1 MKDQKTAFRYFTIME
16 YEKEQKWLEQQH
28 REGWRLTDAK
38 VCVYRFERCK
48 PEEVVYQLDY
58 NEDGRARREEYLQ
71 LFRDCGWEHVLD
83 NVGYSYFRKPK
94 SQMQGDEEIFCDMES
109 RMDMFRR
116 ILRGR
121 MIPLLVL
128 FFCIFLPAIAM
139 EILATAEGSPAL
151 NLTWLIPLGVV
162 LALYGLVFA
171 QLVVQYQNL
180 KKKR

>member
-1 MKDQKTAFRYFTIME
+1 MKDRKTAFRYFTIME
-16 YEKEQKWLEQQH
+16 YEKEERWLEEQH

-38 VCVYRFERCK
+38 VCVYRFERCE

-58 NEDGRARREEYLQ
+58 SEDGRARREEYFQ
-71 LFRDCGWEHVLD
+71 MFRDCGWEHVLD

-94 SQMQGDEEIFCDMES
+94 SQMEGDETIFCDMES
-109 RMDMFRR
+109 RMDLFRR

-128 FFCIFLPAIAM
+128 FFCVFLPAIAM

>member
-1 MKDQKTAFRYFTIME
+1 M
-16 YEKEQKWLEQQH
+16 
-28 REGWRLTDAK
+28 
-38 VCVYRFERCK
+38 
-48 PEEVVYQLDY
+48 
-58 NEDGRARREEYLQ
+58 
-71 LFRDCGWEHVLD
+71 
-83 NVGYSYFRKPK
+83 GYSYFRKPK

-180 KKKR
+180 KKKRGKRRPSPAKGRAASKH